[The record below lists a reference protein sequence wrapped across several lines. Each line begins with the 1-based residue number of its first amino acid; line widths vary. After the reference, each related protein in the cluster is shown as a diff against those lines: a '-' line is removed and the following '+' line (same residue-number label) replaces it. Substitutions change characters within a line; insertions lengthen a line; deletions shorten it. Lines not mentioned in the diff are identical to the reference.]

1 MEDFKEY
8 LNQSVV
14 VARKMK
20 RGQYNLWRGW
30 VLPEDESADDL
41 GWLVVNKS
49 VSERNVDGYEGYVSW
64 LPEEAFEE
72 IYEEIQPAHDGFFFG
87 QALRRLA
94 LGDCVQRRGW
104 NGKGMYLFL
113 VDGDAVNQAL
123 YNYLDDP
130 DNTKNN
136 TSVRDAIYMLTAD
149 NQLVPWVA
157 SQDDLLAKDWVVVD

>member
-8 LNQSVV
+8 LSQSVV
-14 VARKMK
+14 EARKMK
-20 RGQYNLWRGW
+20 RGQYNVLRDW
-30 VLPEDESADDL
+30 VLPENENADDL

-49 VSERNVDGYEGYVSW
+49 VSERNVDGYDGYVSW

-72 IYEEIQPAHDGFFFG
+72 IYEEIQPTHDGFFFG
-87 QALRRLA
+87 QALRLLA
-94 LGDCVQRRGW
+94 LGYCVQRRGW
-104 NGKGMYLFL
+104 NGKGMYIFL

-123 YNYLDDP
+123 YNYLGDP

-136 TSVRDAIYMLTAD
+136 ASVRDAICMLTAD

-157 SQDDLLAKDWVVVD
+157 SQTDLLAEDWVVVE

>member
-14 VARKMK
+14 KARKMK

-30 VLPEDESADDL
+30 VLPENESADDL
-41 GWLVVNKS
+41 GWLVINTS
-49 VSERNVDGYEGYVSW
+49 VYKRNVAGYEGYVSW

-72 IYEEIQPAHDGFFFG
+72 IYEEIQPTHDGFFFG

-94 LGDCVQRRGW
+94 FGDCVQRRGW
-104 NGKGMYLFL
+104 NGKGMHLFL
-113 VDGDAVNQAL
+113 VNGIAMNQAL
-123 YNYLDDP
+123 NNYLDDP

-157 SQDDLLAKDWVVVD
+157 SQTDLLAEDWVVVE